1 MKFLQICSKP
11 PIPLVD
17 GGAIAMHA
25 LTESLLSNG
34 HQVKVVCIFTD
45 KHDFMPEKMPASYIK
60 ETDIEGVYVD
70 TKLHALDVY
79 SNFIT
84 RDPYNLNRFFSVDMD
99 IRLTRILQR
108 EKFDFIILESLFTTP
123 YLATLRRNSNAKIIL
138 RSHNIEHHIWNKL
151 ANGERNFLKKIY
163 LKYLSRKL
171 QNAEISAWRSVDA
184 TACISETDTIVTQ
197 AFCKSKPVFL
207 LPMGTQ
213 PKAPIQYELENSC
226 YHIGSMDWLPNIEAM
241 DWFIEEIWTKIHS
254 ELPQY
259 HFHFAGRS
267 MPHRFTSAISNHI
280 YCHGE
285 VESSEDFMR
294 SHGIMI
300 VPLRSGSGI
309 RVKILEAFAMG
320 IPVIA
325 TELAVRGLPIQHQ
338 EHFLLANKPEE
349 WISALKQLSNISER
363 KRIGSN
369 ALQFI
374 STEYNAKK
382 IGGSFIQTLK
392 ALRKK

>member
-25 LTESLLSNG
+25 LTESLLING

-70 TKLHALDVY
+70 TKLNALDVF

-123 YLATLRRNSNAKIIL
+123 YLSTLRRNSSAKIIL

-151 ANGERNFLKKIY
+151 ANGERNILKKIY

-184 TACISETDTIVTQ
+184 TACISETDTVVTQ

-207 LPMGTQ
+207 LPLATQ
-213 PKAPIQYELENSC
+213 PKDPIQYELENSC

-241 DWFIEEIWTKIHS
+241 DWFIEDIWPKIHNA
-254 ELPQY
+254 LPQY
-259 HFHFAGRS
+259 HYHFAGRS
-267 MPHRFTSAISNHI
+267 MPNRFTNYNSLNIH
-280 YCHGE
+280 CHGE

-309 RVKILEAFAMG
+309 RVKILQAFAMG

-325 TELAVRGLPIQHQ
+325 TELAVRGLSVQNQ
-338 EHFLLANKPEE
+338 EHYIQANSSSE
-349 WISALKQLSNISER
+349 WIAALNQLSSLSER
-363 KRIGSN
+363 KRIGTN
-369 ALQFI
+369 AIQFI
-374 STEYNAKK
+374 SNEYNAKK
-382 IGGSFIQTLK
+382 IGNNFVTTLK
-392 ALRKK
+392 AIRKK

>member
-70 TKLHALDVY
+70 TKLHALEVY

-207 LPMGTQ
+207 LPMATQ
-213 PKAPIQYELENSC
+213 PKDPIQYELENSC

-241 DWFIEEIWTKIHS
+241 DWFINEIWSKIHS
-254 ELPQY
+254 ELPHY

-267 MPHRFTSAISNHI
+267 MPHRFTNSNSQNIS
-280 YCHGE
+280 CHGE
-285 VESSEDFMR
+285 VTSSEDFMR
-294 SHGIMI
+294 NHGIMI

-325 TELAVRGLPIQHQ
+325 TELAVRGLPIQNQ

-349 WISALKQLSNISER
+349 WINALKQLSNISER
-363 KRIGSN
+363 KRIGTN

-374 STEYNAKK
+374 STEYNTKK

>member
-45 KHDFMPEKMPASYIK
+45 KHDFMPEKMPASYI
-60 ETDIEGVYVD
+60 EATDIEGVYVD
-70 TKLHALDVY
+70 TNLHALDVY

-84 RDPYNLNRFFSVDMD
+84 RDAYNLNRFFSVDMD
-99 IRLTRILQR
+99 IRLTRILNR

-123 YLATLRRNSNAKIIL
+123 YLSTLRRNSSAKIIL

-151 ANGERNFLKKIY
+151 ATGERNLIKKLY

-171 QNAEISAWRSVDA
+171 QKAEISAWRSVDA

-207 LPMGTQ
+207 LPMATQ
-213 PKAPIQYELENSC
+213 PKSPIEYELDNNC
-226 YHIGSMDWLPNIEAM
+226 HHIGSMDWLPNIEAM
-241 DWFIEEIWTKIHS
+241 DWFIHEIWPQIHK

-267 MPHRFTSAISNHI
+267 MPSRFAASQSQNIH
-280 YCHGE
+280 CHGE
-285 VESSEDFMR
+285 VESSEEFMR
-294 SHGIMI
+294 NNGIMI

-325 TELAVRGLPIQHQ
+325 TELAVRGLPIQDQ
-338 EHFLLANKPEE
+338 EHYLLANKPSE
-349 WISALKQLSNISER
+349 WINALKQLSNFSER
-363 KRIGSN
+363 KRIGNN

-374 STEYNAKK
+374 SSEYNTKK

-392 ALRKK
+392 AIRKK

>member
-17 GGAIAMHA
+17 GGAIAMNA

-34 HQVKVVCIFTD
+34 QQVKVVCIFTD
-45 KHDFMPEKMPASYIK
+45 KHDFMPEKMPVSYIK
-60 ETDIEGVYVD
+60 EIDIEGVYVD
-70 TKLHALDVY
+70 TKLNALDVY

-123 YLATLRRNSNAKIIL
+123 YLSTLRRNSNAKIIL

-207 LPMGTQ
+207 LPMATQ
-213 PKAPIQYELENSC
+213 PKDSIHYELENSC

-241 DWFIEEIWTKIHS
+241 DWFINEIWSKIHS

-267 MPHRFTSAISNHI
+267 MPHRFTNSNSQNIS
-280 YCHGE
+280 CHGE

-294 SHGIMI
+294 NHGIMI

-325 TELAVRGLPIQHQ
+325 TELAVRGLPIQNQ

-349 WISALKQLSNISER
+349 WINALKQLSNISER
-363 KRIGSN
+363 KRIGTN

-374 STEYNAKK
+374 STEYNIKK

>member
-60 ETDIEGVYVD
+60 ESDIEGVYVD

-241 DWFIEEIWTKIHS
+241 DWFIDEIWTKIHS

-285 VESSEDFMR
+285 VESSESFMR